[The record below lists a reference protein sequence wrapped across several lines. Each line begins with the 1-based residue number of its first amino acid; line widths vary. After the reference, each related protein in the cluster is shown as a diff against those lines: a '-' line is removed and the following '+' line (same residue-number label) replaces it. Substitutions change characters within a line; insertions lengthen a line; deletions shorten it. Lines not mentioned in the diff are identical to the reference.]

1 MTKKVFIGAV
11 VALLLVFAVVA
22 AGCTTTT
29 QPAADAKPKYVMG
42 IDVYA
47 PYTFDDDKGNPTGFD
62 IEAAK
67 WVAND
72 QGFDLD
78 FQYIDWD
85 AMATY
90 LETGTRDL
98 IWSGLSITD
107 ERKAKMDFTDPYW
120 KIAIGVA
127 GQKDAGLTMDDFY
140 SGKYTIGVQAGCSAD
155 EGLAD
160 YLGQELYDQMKK
172 DGKIKN
178 TYTTFALSM
187 QDLLNKR
194 VDFVVFDD
202 VGIKDYIKK
211 HEDKLV
217 FTGTIANTEE
227 EFAVAVKKGNA
238 ELLKKLNTG
247 LANLKKSPD
256 WTALQVKYGFLAA
269 EA

>member
-11 VALLLVFAVVA
+11 ITLLLVFAVVT
-22 AGCTTTT
+22 AGCTTATT
-29 QPAADAKPKYVMG
+29 SAGDGKTKYVMG
-42 IDVYA
+42 IDVYS
-47 PYTFDDDKGNPTGFD
+47 PYTFDDERGNPTGFD

-72 QGFDLD
+72 QGFELE

-98 IWSGLSITD
+98 IWSGLSITE
-107 ERKAKMDFTDPYW
+107 ERKAKMDFTEPYW

-127 GQKDAGLTMDDFY
+127 GQKDAGLTMDDFF

-160 YLGQELYDQMKK
+160 YLGQELYDQMMKE
-172 DGKIKN
+172 GKIKN

-194 VDFVVFDD
+194 VDFVIFDD
-202 VGIKDYIKK
+202 VGIKDFVNK
-211 HEDKLV
+211 HTDKLV
-217 FTGTIANTEE
+217 FVGTVEDTEE
-227 EFAVAVKKGNA
+227 EFAVAVKKGNS
-238 ELLKKLNTG
+238 ELLAKLNAG
-247 LANLKKSPD
+247 LANLQKSDD